1 MSQTTLV
8 PCSRTRYN
16 MRTMDDA
23 PTTYI
28 IPKYL
33 TVRARRLRWAARVHL
48 LSMPLALWIP
58 LIAGSR
64 GVRAVIVSV
73 PILVVLLA
81 LPQLAPLG
89 APRTMR
95 RRYRRL
101 TGQADLIIL
110 AGFCLLSLA
119 IVTGTRLAFVAL
131 GTIALAVPVAAFLL
145 LSPSVYLIPH
155 PEDVQRP

>member
-1 MSQTTLV
+1 
-8 PCSRTRYN
+8 
-16 MRTMDDA
+16 MDDA

-33 TVRARRLRWAARVHL
+33 AIRAGRLRWAARAHL
-48 LSMPLALWIP
+48 LAMPLALWLP
-58 LIAGSR
+58 LLAGAR
-64 GVRAVIVSV
+64 GVHAVIAAV
-73 PILVVLLA
+73 PILMILLA

-101 TGQADLIIL
+101 TGQADLIAL
-110 AGFCLLSLA
+110 AGFALLALA
-119 IVTGTRLAFVAL
+119 IVTDTRLSFVAL
-131 GTIALAVPVAAFLL
+131 GTLALAAPIAAFLL
-145 LSPSVYLIPH
+145 VSPAVYLIPH

>member
-1 MSQTTLV
+1 
-8 PCSRTRYN
+8 
-16 MRTMDDA
+16 MDDA

-33 TVRARRLRWAARVHL
+33 AIRAGRLRWAARVHL
-48 LSMPLALWIP
+48 LAMPVALWLP
-58 LIAGSR
+58 LLAGAR
-64 GVRAVIVSV
+64 GVRAVIAAA
-73 PILVVLLA
+73 PILIIMLA

-101 TGQADLIIL
+101 TGQADLIVL
-110 AGFCLLSLA
+110 AAFALLALA
-119 IVTGTRLAFVAL
+119 IITDTRLSFVAL
-131 GTIALAVPVAAFLL
+131 GTLALAAPLAAFLL
-145 LSPSVYLIPH
+145 VSPSVYLIPH